1 MAQSTRSRTLALN
14 IALAALFAAVGGLGG
29 WWWEAHRL
37 AGNPAGRLAAGNRAA
52 IEQVVHDYLLAHP
65 EVLPKAMDEL
75 QRRQNASQL
84 TGVRGDVERAVPG
97 AVLGN
102 PNGKLVLVEFTDYA
116 CTYCRKSLADVNALI
131 AANPDLKVV
140 VRELP
145 ILTPE
150 SADAAK
156 MALAAAEQGKY
167 AAFHKAMFEAGR
179 PSAETIA
186 AAARA
191 AGLDMARAQA
201 VIARPETEAELVRNL
216 DLAKALG
223 FTGTPSWVVGD
234 ALLTGAV
241 GQEQLAKALADAKS

>member
-1 MAQSTRSRTLALN
+1 MANFTRNRAFFVN
-14 IALAALFAAVGGLGG
+14 AAVALAFAAIGALGG
-29 WWWEAHRL
+29 WMWESHRIGADPAARL
-37 AGNPAGRLAAGNRAA
+37 AGEDRAA
-52 IEQVVHDYLLAHP
+52 IEQVIHDYLMAHP
-65 EVLPKAMDEL
+65 EVLPKAMAEL
-75 QRRQNASQL
+75 ERRQNAHLLAS
-84 TGVRGDVERAVPG
+84 VRGDVERAVPG

-102 PNGKLVLVEFTDYA
+102 PQGKVVLVEFTDYA
-116 CTYCRKSLADVNALI
+116 CAYCRKSLGDVDALI

-167 AAFHKAMFEAGR
+167 AEFHKAMFASAR
-179 PSAETIA
+179 PNAETIA
-186 AAARA
+186 AAAQA
-191 AGLDMARAQA
+191 AGLDMARARA

-216 DLAKALG
+216 DLAKTLG
-223 FTGTPSWVVGD
+223 FTGTPSWVIGD

-241 GQEQLAKALADAKS
+241 GLDQLSKAVAEAKS